1 MCETHSLRGQLLPL
15 SKSLHLAAV
24 HRKPIKIQQIQSK
37 LIKLKLLDEIFDEIA
52 KKISLAEAECLFSEL
67 N

>member
-37 LIKLKLLDEIFDEIA
+37 LIKLKLLDEYLM
-52 KKISLAEAECLFSEL
+52 KLPKNQSR
-67 N
+67 